1 MTELDLMTDPAG
13 APSAPKL
20 KHCPRLGY
28 KVAPSL
34 CEEQRELYSR
44 ACERFCGKAETPKTE
59 ESPTMKNGSP
69 KPDYRVMPAGAPPLG
84 PGMVITKTGRVR
96 RGHGYW
102 RLCPGCQKAWI
113 IERSNLCPACAG
125 AQRRGKHYGGSVP
138 GRPHKRYPKSPAPHF
153 NDPSER
159 AGATVAALA
168 GTSTFPRTQPGFY
181 KCEMP
186 DLINKPS
193 AATFPDAM
201 LTQPFSPVQAAIMA
215 ECDALAQM
223 LIEKNRAYGNSALDP
238 VRVFS
243 KADAAEQIK
252 VRLDDKISRLMRGQ
266 AAGEDVILDLL
277 GYLILLRVHTRL
289 ERDRKAEAQP

>member
-13 APSAPKL
+13 APPAQKL

-69 KPDYRVMPAGAPPLG
+69 KPDYRVMPEGAPPLG

-102 RLCPGCQKAWI
+102 RLCPGCQKVWI

-125 AQRRGKHYGGSVP
+125 AQRRGKHYGGSIA

-168 GTSTFPRTQPGFY
+168 GTSTFPQ
-181 KCEMP
+181 
-186 DLINKPS
+186 
-193 AATFPDAM
+193 
-201 LTQPFSPVQAAIMA
+201 TQPFSPVQAAIMV

-223 LIEKNRAYGNSALDP
+223 LIKKNRAYGNSALDP